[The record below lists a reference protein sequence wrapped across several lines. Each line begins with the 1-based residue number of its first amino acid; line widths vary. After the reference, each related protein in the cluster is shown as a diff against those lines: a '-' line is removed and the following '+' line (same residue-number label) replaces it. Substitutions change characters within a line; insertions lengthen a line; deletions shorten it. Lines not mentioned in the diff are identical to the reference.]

1 MAETSSHLFLHE
13 LSPQGLYLSCQVQVS
28 ERRALKPPKKG
39 KQKLLDT
46 SVSDVFHTDPL
57 LGPPILLYLSK
68 HHTDKECYMEV
79 VGFSYFYYLR
89 DHRFIEEKTYY

>member
-46 SVSDVFHTDPL
+46 PVSVCMYL

-68 HHTDKECYMEV
+68 HHTNKECYMEV
-79 VGFSYFYYLR
+79 VGFRYF
-89 DHRFIEEKTYY
+89 

>member
-1 MAETSSHLFLHE
+1 MHNVILLCVVPLHPSISESLDMAETSSHLFVHE

-46 SVSDVFHTDPL
+46 SVSV
-57 LGPPILLYLSK
+57 
-68 HHTDKECYMEV
+68 
-79 VGFSYFYYLR
+79 
-89 DHRFIEEKTYY
+89 

>member
-46 SVSDVFHTDPL
+46 PVFRSLVRPTNS
-57 LGPPILLYLSK
+57 IIF
-68 HHTDKECYMEV
+68 V
-79 VGFSYFYYLR
+79 QASY
-89 DHRFIEEKTYY
+89 